1 LQIILAED
9 RQAAIAIE
17 TMTAMPVPGE
27 DDVIANGDATCLRP
41 NLLDNARRLV
51 PQHDQHRI
59 AQRAFDHFE
68 IGMAKS
74 DRLDARTSTS
84 SALSS
89 SASIV
94 LMTREDFGACSA
106 AALY

>member
-1 LQIILAED
+1 
-9 RQAAIAIE
+9 
-17 TMTAMPVPGE
+17 MTAMRVPGE

-68 IGMAKS
+68 IGV
-74 DRLDARTSTS
+74 T
-84 SALSS
+84 
-89 SASIV
+89 
-94 LMTREDFGACSA
+94 
-106 AALY
+106 